1 LGGGKRLGLVTQEAL
16 ALVALKNRNRMKRQT
31 PVRQL
36 FLNNAPLLVALLGI
50 LVPGRLVALGL
61 DPVRVGGYDTTG
73 EAYDVVIK
81 P

>member
-1 LGGGKRLGLVTQEAL
+1 
-16 ALVALKNRNRMKRQT
+16 MKRQT